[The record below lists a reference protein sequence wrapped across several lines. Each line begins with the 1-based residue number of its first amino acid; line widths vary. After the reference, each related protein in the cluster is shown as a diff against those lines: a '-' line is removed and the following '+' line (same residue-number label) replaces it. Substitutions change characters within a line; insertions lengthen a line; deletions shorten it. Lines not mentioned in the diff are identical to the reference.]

1 MNLGSVTISLTG
13 GLPEIVLCASDSSWD
28 VFNSHRKKIKEN
40 VHINP
45 VRFAEK
51 PLHMVSRL
59 DGMHLFLTKLNGL
72 DLNRI
77 KLLKCGKAGRQ
88 LIFSLIA
95 LCVIS
100 LIQTSPLTYESPVTI
115 NK

>member
-1 MNLGSVTISLTG
+1 M
-13 GLPEIVLCASDSSWD
+13 CAIDSSWD
-28 VFNSHRKKIKEN
+28 VFHSHRKKIKEK
-40 VHINP
+40 VQINH

-59 DGMHLFLTKLNGL
+59 DGMHLILTKLNGL

-77 KLLKCGKAGRQ
+77 KLLKCGN
-88 LIFSLIA
+88 LIT

-100 LIQTSPLTYESPVTI
+100 LVQTGPLTYESPVTI